1 MHPHDSILDILSST
15 ENSRETSYQNWTA
28 QRNLK
33 TANQTTLSLHTT
45 KGLKCTP
52 TPILSA
58 TQLTWT
64 QKKSFKRAAPNQNPR
79 PHSHASTIE
88 YELKETYRR
97 RPKPRHP
104 FRIMVSVPFQVLE
117 FHSVTLLPE
126 AGLITKPGKT
136 LQGYKNVLRRATV
149 QGLQRPRCNPPWR
162 SRKFQNREIGAAV

>member
-1 MHPHDSILDILSST
+1 MNGKKKIPST
-15 ENSRETSYQNWTA
+15 KKLENSKPD
-28 QRNLK
+28 NLVPPHHK
-33 TANQTTLSLHTT
+33 GVEVHANANSVSNPVDLNPKEITQT
-45 KGLKCTP
+45 
-52 TPILSA
+52 
-58 TQLTWT
+58 
-64 QKKSFKRAAPNQNPR
+64 RPR
-79 PHSHASTIE
+79 SHSQASTIE
-88 YELKETYRR
+88 YVLKETYLR

-136 LQGYKNVLRRATV
+136 LQGYKNVLRRATL